1 VAEGGVC
8 ASRATRALLAPCGAE
23 REASFTLDVIAS
35 VIKIANTAAIKLT
48 ATARGGWK

>member
-1 VAEGGVC
+1 VAEGGVG
-8 ASRATRALLAPCGAE
+8 ARRATGALLALCGAE
-23 REASFTLDVIAS
+23 RETSFTLDAIAS